1 MKVFL
6 TSHLLNYKK
15 ANDKYIPTK
24 INNDNG
30 IIDQLKDNLEG
41 NRGIAFFAS
50 SKSDYPKTD
59 SYANVLFESLK
70 LSGILFDSYYIIDDR
85 FKDSI
90 KNVVDKSDMVFI
102 AGGDTLEE
110 IKFFN
115 EINLRNILKDYD
127 GVIMGQSAGSINLAY
142 DVYNSPECVEDLEK
156 ESKWQGL
163 CKTRISIEPHFI
175 YSDENFSEDEKL
187 QRKEVLKESY
197 NRVSYGLLDGSHIFD
212 DGKKRFIYG
221 ETYKIRN
228 GKITKVCDKKETIEI

>member
-15 ANDKYIPTK
+15 VNDKYIPTK

-30 IIDQLKDNLEG
+30 IVDQLKDNLKG
-41 NRGIAFFAS
+41 TRGMVFFAS

-59 SYANVLFESLK
+59 SYASVLFESLK
-70 LSGILFDSYYIIDDR
+70 LSGISFDNYYIIDDR
-85 FKDSI
+85 FKGSI
-90 KNVVDKSDMVFI
+90 KDVIDKCYMVFI

-142 DVYNSPECVEDLEK
+142 DVYNSPECIEDLEK

-197 NRVSYGLLDGSHIFD
+197 NRVSYGILDGSHITD
-212 DGKKRFIYG
+212 IDGEVKFYG
-221 ETYKIRN
+221 ECYKIEN
-228 GKITKVCDKKETIEI
+228 GNISPLSKK

>member
-15 ANDKYIPTK
+15 EKNKYIPTR

-30 IIDQLKDNLEG
+30 IVNQLKDNLEG
-41 NRGIAFFAS
+41 NRGIVFFAS
-50 SKSDYPKTD
+50 SKNNYEKTD
-59 SYANVLFESLK
+59 SYANILFESLK
-70 LSGILFDSYYIIDDR
+70 LSGISFNNYYIIDGR
-85 FKDSI
+85 FKGSVKSI
-90 KNVVDKSDMVFI
+90 IDKCDMVYI

-115 EINLRNILKDYD
+115 EIGLRDLLKDYD

-142 DVYNSPECVEDLEK
+142 DVYNSPECEEDLEK
-156 ESKWQGL
+156 KSKWQGL
-163 CKTRISIEPHFI
+163 CKTRISIEPHFV
-175 YSDENFSEDEKL
+175 YSDENFSDGEKL

-197 NRVSYGLLDGSHIFD
+197 KRVSYGLLDGSHIFD
-212 DGKKRFIYG
+212 NGQKQTLYG
-221 ETYKIRN
+221 EGYQIEN